1 MEARLQRMKARL
13 QQMKARL
20 QQMKAPHDA
29 LKHTRNTSTS
39 ATQSCHNSKDF
50 PKFRSGKAKSNLS
63 QDSYLFF
70 GLNVNVF
77 LVISKI
83 WCILIQK
90 VFKMAFAPLKI
101 SGENDANK
109 TFTVCKQI
117 MRNISKCC
125 KLFLVDSTF
134 ILILE
139 LIIWIHNNE
148 NILFRVSKEGMT
160 QRNEPFLLFLAW
172 ENWASKEDW
181 K

>member
-1 MEARLQRMKARL
+1 MSINIKVCKLCIICKLKNLCKLCLMINKNILQK
-13 QQMKARL
+13 K
-20 QQMKAPHDA
+20 
-29 LKHTRNTSTS
+29 T
-39 ATQSCHNSKDF
+39 SKDF

-63 QDSYLFF
+63 QESYLFF

-160 QRNEPFLLFLAW
+160 QQNEPFLLFLAW